1 MHLQRYIIPYMNLF
15 SIWRRHYYWRKIFAA
30 HKNLYGAR
38 KLPTIMIK
46 FMASIGNYIQAC

>member
-1 MHLQRYIIPYMNLF
+1 MNLF